1 MEAFEVREELKAARQ
16 RLFTAI
22 DSAPSYADTSA
33 LYSLVNALR
42 VSEDSARPQS
52 ACTVL
57 NRAVADQWRR
67 VSSEMAQLRGMV
79 SALGLT
85 PDAEGKVYL
94 AVGGRAESVCLSLN

>member
-1 MEAFEVREELKAARQ
+1 MEALDIRAELKVARQ
-16 RLFTAI
+16 RLFVAI
-22 DSAPSYADTSA
+22 DSANCCADTSA

-52 ACTVL
+52 ASTVL

-67 VSSEMAQLRGMV
+67 VASEMAQLRGMV

-94 AVGGRAESVCLSLN
+94 AVGGRAESITLSL